1 MKDQQMSRSAVTTK
15 ARDEERQLT
24 QFHALPLSAKVRAL
38 DDLVTEIRGHADR
51 WEAHNRLHD
60 VDSDLVDAVAE
71 CLYSITGQRMG
82 RLTPGRSPWAQ
93 LSEKSTTRAEYRAI
107 AHGMLE
113 HFDIRP
119 KVTGAETSAA
129 VTEHVQPRDR

>member
-1 MKDQQMSRSAVTTK
+1 MSRSAVTTK
-15 ARDEERQLT
+15 TRDEERQLT

-51 WEAHNRLHD
+51 WEARNRLDD

-82 RLTPGRSPWAQ
+82 RMAPGRSPWAQ
-93 LSEKSTTRAEYRAI
+93 LSERSSARAEYRAI
-107 AHGMLE
+107 AQGMLE
-113 HFDIRP
+113 HFDSRP
-119 KVTGAETSAA
+119 KGV
-129 VTEHVQPRDR
+129 